1 MSSHTDDIRQY
12 LKARK
17 ELVDSA
23 LNRYLPADGP
33 YPPEIYTAM
42 RYSLFAGGKRLRP
55 ILCIAS
61 AEALGGLM
69 EDVLPAACALEMIH
83 TYSLIH
89 DDLPAMDNDD
99 IRRGVPTNHKIFGEA
114 VAVLAGDALLTDA
127 FRLLTDPVAI
137 RSVEAARVVR
147 IVHEIAT
154 AAGAGGMVG
163 GQVVDIL
170 SEGRPSDYDTLLYI
184 HSGKTGRMIL
194 ASLRT
199 GAILAD
205 GGEEEME
212 ALSEYGRHIGLA
224 FQISDDILNIEGD
237 PSLLGKVT
245 GSDAARRK
253 VTFPALIGLEESR
266 TMARQSME
274 AALEGIA
281 GLDGRA
287 DPLRWIAHYILER
300 KS

>member
-1 MSSHTDDIRQY
+1 MSGIPDDFSSY
-12 LKARK
+12 LKSRK

-23 LNRYLPADGP
+23 LNRYLPAEGL

-61 AEALGGLM
+61 AEALGGLL
-69 EDVLPAACALEMIH
+69 EDILPAACAIEMIH

-99 IRRGVPTNHKIFGEA
+99 FRRGVPTNHKVFGEG
-114 VAVLAGDALLTDA
+114 VAVLAGDALLTEA
-127 FRLLTDPVAI
+127 FRLLTDPAVI
-137 RSVEAARVVR
+137 CSVEPGRVVR

-170 SEGRPSDYDTLLYI
+170 SEGRPSDYDTLLFI

-199 GAILAD
+199 GVILAD
-205 GGEEEME
+205 GREEELE
-212 ALSEYGRHIGLA
+212 AVSEYGRHIGLA
-224 FQISDDILNIEGD
+224 FQIADDILNVEGD
-237 PSLLGKVT
+237 PSLLGKGT

-253 VTFPALIGLEESR
+253 VTFPALLGLEESR
-266 TMARQSME
+266 AMARQSIE

-281 GLDGRA
+281 CLDGRA
-287 DPLRWIAHYILER
+287 EPLRRIAHYILER

>member
-1 MSSHTDDIRQY
+1 MNDRPDGFSLY
-12 LKARK
+12 LKSRK
-17 ELVDSA
+17 ELVESA
-23 LNRYLPADGP
+23 LNRYLPAEGV
-33 YPPEIYTAM
+33 YPVEIYNAM

-61 AEALGGLM
+61 AEAMGGLL
-69 EDVLPAACALEMIH
+69 DDALPAACALEMIH

-89 DDLPAMDNDD
+89 DDLPSMDNDD
-99 IRRGVPTNHKIFGEA
+99 FRRGAPTSHKVFGEA
-114 VAVLAGDALLTDA
+114 VAVLAGDALLTEA
-127 FRLLTDPVAI
+127 FRLLTDPAAI
-137 RSVEAARVVR
+137 RSVEPARVVR

-170 SEGRPSDYDTLLYI
+170 SEGRPSDYETLHYI

-205 GGEEEME
+205 GGEEELE
-212 ALSEYGRHIGLA
+212 AVSEYGRHIGLA
-224 FQISDDILNIEGD
+224 FQISDDILNVEGD
-237 PSLLGKVT
+237 PSLLGKGT

-266 TMARQSME
+266 SMARQSIE
-274 AALEGIA
+274 AALEGIQR
-281 GLDGRA
+281 LDERA
-287 DPLRWIAHYILER
+287 DPLRRLARYILER

>member
-1 MSSHTDDIRQY
+1 MSSNTDDIRQY

-199 GAILAD
+199 VCD
-205 GGEEEME
+205 PGGRRGRRNGGPLGVRP
-212 ALSEYGRHIGLA
+212 AHRSRLSDL
-224 FQISDDILNIEGD
+224 
-237 PSLLGKVT
+237 
-245 GSDAARRK
+245 RRY
-253 VTFPALIGLEESR
+253 PE
-266 TMARQSME
+266 
-274 AALEGIA
+274 
-281 GLDGRA
+281 
-287 DPLRWIAHYILER
+287 H
-300 KS
+300 

>member
-1 MSSHTDDIRQY
+1 MKDGPEDFSLY
-12 LKARK
+12 LKSRK
-17 ELVDSA
+17 ELVESA
-23 LNRYLPADGP
+23 LNRYLPAESP
-33 YPPEIYTAM
+33 YPPEIYNAM

-61 AEALGGLM
+61 AESMGGLL

-99 IRRGVPTNHKIFGEA
+99 FRRGAPTSHKVFGEA
-114 VAVLAGDALLTDA
+114 VAVLAGDALLTEA
-127 FRLLTDPVAI
+127 FRLLTDPAAI
-137 RSVEAARVVR
+137 CSVEPARVVR

-170 SEGRPSDYDTLLYI
+170 SEGRPPDYETLSYI

-205 GGEEEME
+205 GGEEELE
-212 ALSEYGRHIGLA
+212 AVSEYGRHIGLA
-224 FQISDDILNIEGD
+224 FQISDDILNVEGD
-237 PSLLGKVT
+237 PSLLGKET

-266 TMARQSME
+266 AMARQSIE
-274 AALEGIA
+274 AALEGIQS
-281 GLDGRA
+281 LDERA
-287 DPLRWIAHYILER
+287 DPLRRIARYILER